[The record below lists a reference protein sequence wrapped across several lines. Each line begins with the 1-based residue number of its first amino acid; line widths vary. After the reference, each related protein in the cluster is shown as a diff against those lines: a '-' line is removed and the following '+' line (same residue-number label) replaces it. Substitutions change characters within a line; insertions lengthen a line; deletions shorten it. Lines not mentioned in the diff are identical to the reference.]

1 MGLCG
6 EAGAAPT
13 LPRGKSERASVL
25 GMHWCFQTELG
36 VVHLMC
42 VLGAA
47 AALPR
52 GKLRWAYSLAGL
64 HDDLHLCPGLFRSG
78 HA

>member
-1 MGLCG
+1 
-6 EAGAAPT
+6 
-13 LPRGKSERASVL
+13 
-25 GMHWCFQTELG
+25 MHWCFQTELG